1 MNSLETLRN
10 CVYFFP
16 LVAMIYY
23 SIAIR
28 LKSKTELR
36 LRGDAV
42 AVGAPD
48 RLIGGGGGSVSAL
61 AIFYE

>member
-1 MNSLETLRN
+1 
-10 CVYFFP
+10 
-16 LVAMIYY
+16 MIYY